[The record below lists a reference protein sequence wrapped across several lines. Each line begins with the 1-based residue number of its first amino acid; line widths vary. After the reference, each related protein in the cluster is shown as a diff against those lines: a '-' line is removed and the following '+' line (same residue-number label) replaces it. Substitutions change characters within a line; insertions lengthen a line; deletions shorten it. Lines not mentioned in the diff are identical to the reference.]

1 MNLRRRNLLQAP
13 VGMATGF
20 LALRNHVLKAEGSRG
35 VASKGYGTPTSDE
48 GKILALPPGFTY
60 TQISSRGEKMDD
72 GLHVPGQHDGMGAFP
87 GPDGKVILVRNHE
100 LNPSHSKWSAFGENR
115 ELWPTFDKQLAYDPG
130 DNNQL
135 GGYGGTTTI
144 LFNPRTGKVDKH
156 FLSLAGTEWNC
167 AGGSTPWGSWVSCE
181 ESVATSTGPGGYSR
195 DHGYPF
201 EVPARIDGRIVS
213 PVPLMAM
220 GRFRRE
226 AIAVDPRSGVVY
238 QTEDRH
244 DGLIYRYI
252 PKNPRKLQ
260 EGGKVQA
267 LTIRQEKS
275 MDTRN
280 WREKARHNTP
290 KMPISKW
297 LQTGW
302 VDVEDLHSPDDS
314 LRKQGHDKGAAVFAR
329 GEGMWYGNG
338 SVYWA
343 CTNGG
348 PFMKGQV
355 FRYIPSPYEGTLR
368 ERAKPG
374 VVQLYI
380 ESHSSKVLENCDNL
394 TVAPWGDLFI
404 CEDNAG
410 SCSIIRVT
418 KNGQISQFAENRY
431 SKSELAGACFSP
443 DGKTLFVNLQKEG
456 RTLAINGPWERGNA

>member
-1 MNLRRRNLLQAP
+1 MKLSRRKILGSPAAI
-13 VGMATGF
+13 ATGF
-20 LALRNHVLKAEGSRG
+20 LALRTHVLKSAN
-35 VASKGYGTPTSDE
+35 ASGKLISDGYGKPTNDPE
-48 GKILALPPGFTY
+48 KNLALPPGFTY
-60 TQISSRGEKMDD
+60 SLLSSRGEKMDD
-72 GLHVPGQHDGMGAFP
+72 GLFVPGQHDGMAAFP
-87 GPDGKVILVRNHE
+87 GPGGKVLLVRNHE
-100 LNPSHSKWSAFGENR
+100 LNPSHGKWSAFGENR
-115 ELWPTFDKQLAYDPG
+115 ELWPSFDKSMAYDPG
-130 DNNQL
+130 QNNQL

-144 LFNPRTGKVDKH
+144 LYDPKKKKVDKH

-167 AGGSTPWGSWVSCE
+167 AGGATPWGSWISCE
-181 ESVATSTGPGGYSR
+181 ESVARAKDPGGYDR

-201 EVPARIDGRIVS
+201 EVPARADGKLAS
-213 PVPLMAM
+213 PVPILPM

-226 AIAVDPRSGVVY
+226 AVAVDPRSGVVY

-252 PKNPRKLQ
+252 PRKPGKLH
-260 EGGKVQA
+260 EGGRLQA
-267 LTIRQEKS
+267 LTIRKEKS

-280 WREKARHNTP
+280 WRENLQPNKPR
-290 KMPISKW
+290 MPISKW
-297 LQTGW
+297 LQTTW
-302 VDVEDLHSPDDS
+302 IDVEDIHSPDDS
-314 LRKQGHDKGAAVFAR
+314 LRKHGHAKGAAIFAR

-348 PFMKGQV
+348 PFMKGQI

-368 ERAKPG
+368 ERTKPG
-374 VVQLYI
+374 VMQLYI

-410 SCSIIRVT
+410 SCSIVRVT
-418 KNGQISQFAENRY
+418 KNGEISQFAENRY

-443 DGKTLFVNLQKEG
+443 DGRTLFVNLQKG
-456 RTLAINGPWERGNA
+456 GLTLAITGPWT